1 MPRLV
6 QLLIAGLALDLVVA
20 GAAAAQD
27 ANARAVREAEAYLT
41 TCTAAAPAVR
51 EECETNRRLF
61 VDAYVKAKA
70 GDYQGQRN
78 AAWFLHRGDSP
89 PMQRNPIQACAWRLV
104 IVSAGH
110 AQAGPG
116 DTGNVRI
123 ECGRLSEAERAAA
136 QARATQ
142 LLRQIA
148 TSWARMPAAAQRPS
162 RPPCEANSTASPLT
176 LEPPPPPRC

>member
-20 GAAAAQD
+20 DTAAAQD
-27 ANARAVREAEAYLT
+27 ANARAVREAEGYL
-41 TCTAAAPAVR
+41 APCLDTQTR
-51 EECETNRRLF
+51 EWCERYRREFLA
-61 VDAYVKAKA
+61 DYVKAKA

-78 AAWFLHRGDSP
+78 VAWFLHRGDSP
-89 PMQRNPIQACAWRLV
+89 PIKRNPIQACAWRLV

-110 AQAGPG
+110 AQVGPG

-142 LLRQIA
+142 LLREIA
-148 TSWARMPAAAQRPS
+148 TSPARMPAAARHPS